1 MLATTPVPHI
11 DPIAAP
17 GPLWLLRMLLLLT
30 FFLHLLFM
38 NTLLGGTAVA
48 FVCGVH
54 RNRSPFA
61 AQLGRE
67 LGHVLPVVFAF
78 TITLGVAPLLFVQVI
93 YGHLL
98 YASSILMAVP
108 WLGIIALVLLA
119 YYGVYYFS
127 LRGTN
132 YRASTIAVLGV
143 AGLLLAAVAHI
154 YTNNFTLMLAPGRWL
169 SLYRQHPSGWNMN
182 WADATVFPRYLHMV
196 LGALAVAGL
205 YVVVNGLR
213 KRESA
218 YGRWLIER
226 GAQLFVAPTVL
237 NYVVGLWFL
246 LRLPA
251 DVRMAFLGRNGFA
264 TALLG
269 IGVLLSLA
277 AIVHLILARSNK
289 SPVRQA
295 VIGIGGGVLTVAVM
309 VVMRDI
315 LRNASIARD
324 FRVEQLP
331 VAPQWGV
338 IGLFLV
344 VFLAGLATL
353 FYTLRALAR
362 APEAATAA
370 LADFRK

>member
-1 MLATTPVPHI
+1 MIPVPHI

-17 GPLWLLRMLLLLT
+17 GPLWLLRTLLLLT

-38 NTLLGGTAVA
+38 NTLLGGAVVA
-48 FVCGVH
+48 FVCGLQQK
-54 RNRSPFA
+54 RSEFA

-67 LGHVLPVVFAF
+67 LGRVLPVVFAF
-78 TITLGVAPLLFVQVI
+78 TITLGVAPLLFLQVI

-108 WLGIIALVLLA
+108 WLGIIALVLWA

-127 LRGTN
+127 LRGTS
-132 YRASTIAVLGV
+132 YPASTVAVLGV
-143 AGLLLAAVAHI
+143 AALLLAGVAHI
-154 YTNNFTLMLAPGRWL
+154 YTNNFTLMLTPERWL
-169 SLYRQHPSGWNMN
+169 SLYGQHPSGWTMN
-182 WADATVFPRYLHMV
+182 WADATVFPRYLHFV

-205 YVVVNGLR
+205 YLVLKGLR
-213 KRESA
+213 QHETM

-237 NYVVGLWFL
+237 NYLVGFWFL
-246 LRLPA
+246 LRLPD
-251 DVRMAFLGRNGFA
+251 DVRMTFLGRNGLA

-269 IGVLLSLA
+269 IGMLLPLA
-277 AIVHLILARSNK
+277 AMVHLTLARSNK

-295 VIGIGGGVLTVAVM
+295 VIGICSGVLTVAIM

-315 LRNASIARD
+315 LRNAYLAPI
-324 FRVEQLP
+324 FRPERLQ

-353 FYTLRALAR
+353 FYMLRALAR
-362 APEAATAA
+362 APKAASAA
-370 LADFRK
+370 AAGFGK